1 MSKLAQKVEEEI
13 KKNKTFKSIFE
24 KILKSESNFFSERNK
39 KINTLNLTE
48 ENDSTILKEINS
60 DFIKEITDV
69 EKDRN
74 SLLINKLEEKII
86 PSINLYTDKTNEL
99 KKKVSQFND
108 LKKKGVSNSE
118 MENTVKKDL
127 LQYENDRILNNK
139 AIFLHF
145 IHSELSYHSKAVEKL
160 SNLYTKIHNK
170 YPILDL
176 VNFNNTYKLGISNK
190 DLKQFGYDKKYEK
203 KMENNN
209 EIKNS
214 VNNYSINNSNQ
225 GMINNSKNNEDISN
239 NSRKKK
245 KGRRNDVENDQSD
258 SENGDEL
265 VF

>member
-1 MSKLAQKVEEEI
+1 MSDLAQKIEEDI

-24 KILKSESNFFSERNK
+24 KILKSESNLFSERNK

-48 ENDSTILKEINS
+48 ENDSKILKEINS
-60 DFIKEITDV
+60 DFIKEITDI

-86 PSINLYTDKTNEL
+86 PSINLYTDKINKL
-99 KKKVSQFND
+99 KKNVSQLND
-108 LKKKGVSNSE
+108 LKKKGILSSE
-118 MENTVKKDL
+118 TENPVKKEL
-127 LQYENDRILNNK
+127 LQYENDRILNDK

-145 IHSELSYHSKAVEKL
+145 IHSELYYHSKAVEKL

-176 VNFNNTYKLGISNK
+176 VNFNNTYKLGFSNK

-214 VNNYSINNSNQ
+214 INNHSHSNNISNQ
-225 GMINNSKNNEDISN
+225 GMINNLEENSN
-239 NSRKKK
+239 NSRKKR

>member
-1 MSKLAQKVEEEI
+1 MSDLAQKIEEDI

-24 KILKSESNFFSERNK
+24 KILKSESNLFSERNK

-170 YPILDL
+170 FPILDL

-214 VNNYSINNSNQ
+214 INNHSNNISNQ
-225 GMINNSKNNEDISN
+225 GMINNLEENSN
-239 NSRKKK
+239 NSRKKR

>member
-1 MSKLAQKVEEEI
+1 
-13 KKNKTFKSIFE
+13 
-24 KILKSESNFFSERNK
+24 
-39 KINTLNLTE
+39 
-48 ENDSTILKEINS
+48 
-60 DFIKEITDV
+60 
-69 EKDRN
+69 
-74 SLLINKLEEKII
+74 
-86 PSINLYTDKTNEL
+86 
-99 KKKVSQFND
+99 
-108 LKKKGVSNSE
+108 

-170 YPILDL
+170 FPILDL

-214 VNNYSINNSNQ
+214 INNHSNNISNQ
-225 GMINNSKNNEDISN
+225 GMINNLEENSN
-239 NSRKKK
+239 NSRKKR